1 MLNRST
7 RVQRVESEI
16 LQILALHLQHMP
28 PLPCYASITAVEA
41 HPDLR
46 NARVFFRLVGQGA
59 VIDDAK
65 EILSAERARFQNQ
78 VAKQLK
84 LKFCPI
90 LKFEY
95 GVAPAGDEIDA
106 LLENM
111 RRPKRFED

>member
-1 MLNRST
+1 MVNRST
-7 RVQRVESEI
+7 RVQRVESEM
-16 LQILALHLQHMP
+16 LQILATHLQHMP

-46 NARVFFRLVGQGA
+46 HAKVFFRLVGQGA
-59 VIDDAK
+59 VVSEA
-65 EILSAERARFQNQ
+65 EALLAAERPRFQNQ
-78 VAKQLK
+78 MAKQLK

-90 LKFEY
+90 LKFEF
-95 GVAPAGDEIDA
+95 GVAPVGDDIDV